1 MTKITIYLGSRC
13 NLDCAYCHRKV
24 DEKEPVISESLLKY
38 LKSIKDLQ
46 IRFIGGEPTLY
57 MDEVKRVVTAVP
69 NARFGITTNGI
80 LFDRYR
86 EYFLRHRFQVCISF
100 DGNESLR
107 GYDPFRKVIDYPW
120 LAVSCTLYHGNTDF
134 KKIIHAFTEK
144 EKVVGRPL
152 SFFPHIMHVTSREN
166 EPYALTREDFI
177 SILSQWEAAV
187 TEYVED
193 YEAYGV
199 VNTKYQGLFIG
210 LYQRTK
216 AQYSWGES
224 YCVNHRMGKCDAS
237 GRFASCLYI
246 RDEYLGEYVEAWK
259 NQKQF
264 LSPKCRNCPV
274 YDLCGGAC
282 IKSIQ
287 HDLECY
293 FYRRLFAW
301 WKAFCGQHKEA
312 VEELG
317 GTV

>member
-13 NLDCAYCHRKV
+13 NLNCVYCHRKA
-24 DEKEPVISESLLKY
+24 DEKEPVISDALLTY

-46 IRFIGGEPTLY
+46 VRFIGGEPTLY
-57 MDEVKRVVTAVP
+57 MDEVKKVVEAVP
-69 NARFGITTNGI
+69 DARFGITTNGL

-86 EYFLRHRFQVCISF
+86 EYFLNHHFQVCISF

-107 GYDPFRKVIDYPW
+107 GYDPFQHVMDYPW

-134 KKIIHAFTEK
+134 GKILKAFTEK
-144 EKVVGRPL
+144 EKVVGRTL

-177 SILSQWEAAV
+177 SILSQWKKAV

-193 YEAYGV
+193 YETYGV
-199 VNTKYQGLFIG
+199 INTKYQGLFIG
-210 LYQRTK
+210 LYQRTL
-216 AQYSWGES
+216 AHYTWGES

-237 GRFASCLYI
+237 GCFVSCLYI
-246 RDEYLGEYVEAWK
+246 RDDQLGDSVAPWV
-259 NQKQF
+259 NQKK
-264 LSPKCRNCPV
+264 LLRSKCRDCPM
-274 YDLCGGAC
+274 YDHCGGAC

-287 HDLECY
+287 HDRECY
-293 FYRRLFAW
+293 FYRRLFGW
-301 WKAFCGQHKEA
+301 WKKFCQEHKEA

-317 GTV
+317 GIV

>member
-13 NLDCAYCHRKV
+13 NLNCVYCHRKA
-24 DEKEPVISESLLKY
+24 DEKEPVISDALLTY

-46 IRFIGGEPTLY
+46 VRFIGGEPTLY
-57 MDEVKRVVTAVP
+57 MDEVKKVVEAVP
-69 NARFGITTNGI
+69 DARFGITTNGL

-86 EYFLRHRFQVCISF
+86 EYFLNHHFQVCISF

-107 GYDPFRKVIDYPW
+107 GYDPFQHVMDYPW

-134 KKIIHAFTEK
+134 GKILKAFTEK
-144 EKVVGRPL
+144 EKVVGRTL

-177 SILSQWEAAV
+177 SILSQWKKAV

-193 YEAYGV
+193 YETYGV
-199 VNTKYQGLFIG
+199 INTKYQGLFIG
-210 LYQRTK
+210 LYQRTL
-216 AQYSWGES
+216 AHYTWGES

-237 GRFASCLYI
+237 GCFVSCLYI
-246 RDEYLGEYVEAWK
+246 RDDQLGDSVAAWV
-259 NQKQF
+259 NQKK
-264 LSPKCRNCPV
+264 LLRSKCRDCPM
-274 YDLCGGAC
+274 YDHCGGAC

-287 HDLECY
+287 HDRECY
-293 FYRRLFAW
+293 FYRRLFGW
-301 WKAFCGQHKEA
+301 WKKFCQEHKEA

-317 GTV
+317 GIV

>member
-13 NLDCAYCHRKV
+13 NLNCVYCHRKA
-24 DEKEPVISESLLKY
+24 DEKEPVISDALLTY

-46 IRFIGGEPTLY
+46 VRFIGGEPTLY
-57 MDEVKRVVTAVP
+57 MDEVKKVVEAVP
-69 NARFGITTNGI
+69 DARFGITTNGL

-86 EYFLRHRFQVCISF
+86 KYFLNHHFQVCISF

-107 GYDPFRKVIDYPW
+107 GYDPFQHVMDYPW

-134 KKIIHAFTEK
+134 GKILKAFTEK
-144 EKVVGRPL
+144 EKVVGRTL

-177 SILSQWEAAV
+177 SILSQWKKAV

-193 YEAYGV
+193 YETYGV
-199 VNTKYQGLFIG
+199 INTKYQGLFIG
-210 LYQRTK
+210 LYQRTL
-216 AQYSWGES
+216 AHYTWGES

-237 GRFASCLYI
+237 GCFVSCLYI
-246 RDEYLGEYVEAWK
+246 RDDQLGDSVAAWV
-259 NQKQF
+259 NQKK
-264 LSPKCRNCPV
+264 LLRSKCRDCPM
-274 YDLCGGAC
+274 YDHCGGAC

-287 HDLECY
+287 HDRECY
-293 FYRRLFAW
+293 FYRRLFGW
-301 WKAFCGQHKEA
+301 WKKFCQEHKEA

-317 GTV
+317 GIV